1 MDTYDRSMRHLS
13 NRLQAPER
21 AYMTSNIFS
30 KLLSTLSIVL
40 AALIAPLAWLTRK
53 PVVPAFLGT
62 AIVIIEGIQ
71 LVFRFNDD
79 LALRRLAREKA
90 RLRAMR
96 DTSPPSV

>member
-13 NRLQAPER
+13 SRLQAPER

-30 KLLSTLSIVL
+30 KLLSTLTIVL
-40 AALIAPLAWLTRK
+40 AALVAPLAWLTKK

-90 RLRAMR
+90 RLRSMR